1 MKSMRKNTKSF
12 ILENKTVC
20 PCNVVKS
27 VIFHKGGDLY
37 EKLHNKSKESF
48 DITRMNSRKNNPS
61 IDKIVSLFQ
70 KEICYTPRENGEAQ
84 FLFKDLEGETKCS
97 SKHKRI
103 ETDLTE
109 LSKII
114 NEKEEQ
120 NDVKETEK
128 QVNVSMIVY
137 EKIRIKPMIKVKGV
151 SEHKKNAVSIYT
163 KKFSNSTPTDE
174 SKHNHKTSNI
184 NNINN
189 ITINL
194 REKFKSAHTFIDSE
208 PDRHPYISETV
219 NDEDKDKEELKKEIE
234 SKNKEIAEL
243 KERLAQ
249 YQNQKENESIAI
261 RKTNTQ
267 PRYTSINS
275 IKQNLKNILTKY
287 SKQNPH
293 YSVCYTPSDNPT
305 SNVLNDIKRLVDS
318 I

>member
-1 MKSMRKNTKSF
+1 MKSMRKNKKSF

-27 VIFHKGGDLY
+27 VVFHRRGDLY

-48 DITRMNSRKNNPS
+48 DLSRMNSRKNNPS
-61 IDKIVSLFQ
+61 IDKILSLFQ
-70 KEICYTPRENGEAQ
+70 KEICYTPREKGEGL

-97 SKHKRI
+97 SEHKRI

-109 LSKII
+109 RSKII
-114 NEKEEQ
+114 YEKEEQ

-128 QVNVSMIVY
+128 QVNVSKIVY
-137 EKIRIKPMIKVKGV
+137 EKIRIKPMIKVKGE
-151 SEHKKNAVSIYT
+151 SEHKKNTVSIYT
-163 KKFSNSTPTDE
+163 KKLSNSTPTDE
-174 SKHNHKTSNI
+174 SKHKTSNI

-194 REKFKSAHTFIDSE
+194 SEKFKSHTFIDSE
-208 PDRHPYISETV
+208 PARHPYISETV
-219 NDEDKDKEELKKEIE
+219 NDEHKDKEDLSNLKKEIE

-249 YQNQKENESIAI
+249 YQLQKENESITI

-275 IKQNLKNILTKY
+275 IKQNLMNIVTKY

-305 SNVLNDIKRLVDS
+305 SNVLNDIKHLVDS

>member
-1 MKSMRKNTKSF
+1 
-12 ILENKTVC
+12 
-20 PCNVVKS
+20 
-27 VIFHKGGDLY
+27 
-37 EKLHNKSKESF
+37 
-48 DITRMNSRKNNPS
+48 
-61 IDKIVSLFQ
+61 
-70 KEICYTPRENGEAQ
+70 
-84 FLFKDLEGETKCS
+84 
-97 SKHKRI
+97 
-103 ETDLTE
+103 
-109 LSKII
+109 
-114 NEKEEQ
+114 
-120 NDVKETEK
+120 
-128 QVNVSMIVY
+128 
-137 EKIRIKPMIKVKGV
+137 MIKVRGV

-163 KKFSNSTPTDE
+163 KKFSNSTPKDE

-194 REKFKSAHTFIDSE
+194 SEKFKSPHTFIDSE

-219 NDEDKDKEELKKEIE
+219 NDEDKDKEKLKKEIE